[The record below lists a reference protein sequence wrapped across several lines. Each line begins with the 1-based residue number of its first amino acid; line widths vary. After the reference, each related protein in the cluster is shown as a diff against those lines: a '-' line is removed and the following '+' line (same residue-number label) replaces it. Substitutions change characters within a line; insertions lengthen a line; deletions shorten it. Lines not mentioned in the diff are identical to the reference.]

1 MDDTLEMIREQM
13 TETKSHLSD
22 KLESLEHQVS
32 DTVQSTGTA
41 VNDTVAAVQKTVD
54 SVTGAVQGAVQS
66 VSNAFD
72 VRRQFDRHPWLVLGG
87 AVVVG
92 YLAYELLAGVGK
104 KSEQSSESAPRL
116 GPAKGNAGD
125 NNGQPAI
132 ANAATSAPVAAVHE
146 SGLKSS
152 SWHLLRSTATGALLG
167 IMQEVVARAVPQ
179 VIEYVA
185 GNRSSTSLRRSDE

>member
-1 MDDTLEMIREQM
+1 MDDTLEMIRQQM

-22 KLESLEHQVS
+22 KREHWEHQGS

-92 YLAYELLAGVGK
+92 YLAYELLAGAGK

-125 NNGQPAI
+125 NNGQPTIASYALDVKTGRYAAAAI
-132 ANAATSAPVAAVHE
+132 DVLTLDGLLIKEHTAFVTPQIFARFGLPAEHAGAP
-146 SGLKSS
+146 
-152 SWHLLRSTATGALLG
+152 
-167 IMQEVVARAVPQ
+167 
-179 VIEYVA
+179 
-185 GNRSSTSLRRSDE
+185 